1 MNANIKKRNKT
12 PYKYSKTQKSTK
24 SINCILDNFYNNNEY
39 DNFQSTVSNITKQL
53 NNISLGAISK
63 TTTNKN
69 VNHFL
74 KEKNLNLIK
83 NKSKDIFK
91 IKNIK
96 KNNDNIVIN
105 NDKENKYLTNYTN
118 YDYSDNNNIN
128 VLNDVK
134 NSNIIISKNN
144 SFFISSNNVKPIKN
158 NNYNLS
164 LNHENELR
172 QENNNLKENIKF
184 LLGQVKKYQKCG
196 IVMEEDKKQINNDD
210 NNDIIEYKNK
220 INEIINEKNLEIEKI
235 KNKYENEIKFIVDKL
250 STLEIQYKNLKSKY
264 NELKKKKDIIKKI
277 HIVVII
283 ELIYMILITMMKQ

>member
-24 SINCILDNFYNNNEY
+24 RVNCILDNFYNNNEY

-69 VNHFL
+69 ANYFL

-144 SFFISSNNVKPIKN
+144 SFFISSNNVKQIKN
-158 NNYNLS
+158 NNYT
-164 LNHENELR
+164 
-172 QENNNLKENIKF
+172 
-184 LLGQVKKYQKCG
+184 V
-196 IVMEEDKKQINNDD
+196 
-210 NNDIIEYKNK
+210 KNK
-220 INEIINEKNLEIEKI
+220 
-235 KNKYENEIKFIVDKL
+235 
-250 STLEIQYKNLKSKY
+250 
-264 NELKKKKDIIKKI
+264 
-277 HIVVII
+277 VVPNM
-283 ELIYMILITMMKQ
+283 L